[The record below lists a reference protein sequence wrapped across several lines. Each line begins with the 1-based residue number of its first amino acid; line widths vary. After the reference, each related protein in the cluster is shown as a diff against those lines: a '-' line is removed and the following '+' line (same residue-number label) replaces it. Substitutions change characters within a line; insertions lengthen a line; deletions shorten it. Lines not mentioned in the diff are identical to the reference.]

1 MMAKPDYIYAV
12 ARIRAKELLCFGSPA
27 LEQLMACKTYEE
39 CLRMLNEKGWGNGS
53 ANQTPESLLEEERSK
68 TWAQL
73 RELVEDMSV
82 FDVFLYANDYHNLK
96 AAIKENYAPSH
107 GADIYN
113 PNGTI
118 DPAVFRR
125 AAEKHDFSALPAEM
139 GAAAEEAMSA
149 LRETGDGQLCDVI
162 IDKAALEAILKAGKT
177 SDDPLLEFY
186 AEHTVATADIK
197 TAVRCQKTGKSL
209 DFIQRALAECD
220 TLDVS
225 LLAQTAVESFEAIT
239 AYLTRT
245 DYAGAADALV
255 QSASA
260 FERWCDNRLIEKIR
274 PQKYETST
282 IGPLAAWLLARENEI
297 KTVRILLSGKRNGL
311 SDDAIR
317 ERLREMYV

>member
-1 MMAKPDYIYAV
+1 MAKPDYIYAV

-27 LEQLMACKTYEE
+27 MEQLMACKTYEE

-53 ANQTPESLLEEERSK
+53 AGQTPESLLDGERNK
-68 TWAQL
+68 TWEQL

-107 GADIYN
+107 GADIYSS
-113 PNGTI
+113 NGTI
-118 DPAVFRR
+118 DPAVFRQ
-125 AAEKHDFSALPAEM
+125 AADEHDFSVLPAGM
-139 GAAAEEAMSA
+139 RDAAEEAMSV
-149 LRETGDGQLCDVI
+149 LRETGDGQLCDII
-162 IDKAALEAILKAGKT
+162 IDKAALNAILQAGKA
-177 SDDPLLEFY
+177 SGDPLLAFY
-186 AEHTVATADIK
+186 AEHTVATANIK

-225 LLAQTAVESFEAIT
+225 LLTQASVESFDAII
-239 AYLTRT
+239 AYLNTT
-245 DYAGAADALV
+245 EYSGAAEALT

>member
-1 MMAKPDYIYAV
+1 MAKPDYIYAV

-27 LEQLMACKTYEE
+27 MEQLMACKTYEE
-39 CLRMLNEKGWGNGS
+39 CLRMLNEKGWGDGS
-53 ANQTPESLLEEERSK
+53 AGQTPESLLDGERNK
-68 TWAQL
+68 TWEQL

-107 GADIYN
+107 GADIYSS
-113 PNGTI
+113 NGTI
-118 DPAVFRR
+118 DPAVFRQ
-125 AAEKHDFSALPAEM
+125 AADEHDFSVLPAGM
-139 GAAAEEAMSA
+139 RDAAEEAMSV
-149 LRETGDGQLCDVI
+149 LRETGDGQLCDII
-162 IDKAALEAILKAGKT
+162 IDKAALNAILQAGKA
-177 SDDPLLEFY
+177 SGDPLLAFY
-186 AEHTVATADIK
+186 AEHTVATANIK

-209 DFIQRALAECD
+209 DFIQRALAKCD

-225 LLAQTAVESFEAIT
+225 LLAQTAVESFEAMIE
-239 AYLTRT
+239 YLGRT
-245 DYAGAADALV
+245 CYSGAAEALT

>member
-1 MMAKPDYIYAV
+1 MAKPDYIYAV

-27 LEQLMACKTYEE
+27 MEQLMACKTYEE
-39 CLRMLNEKGWGNGS
+39 CLRMLNEKGWGDGS
-53 ANQTPESLLEEERSK
+53 AGQTPESLLDGERNK
-68 TWAQL
+68 TWEQL

-107 GADIYN
+107 GADIYSS
-113 PNGTI
+113 NGTI
-118 DPAVFRR
+118 DPAVFRQ
-125 AAEKHDFSALPAEM
+125 AADEHDFSVLPAGM
-139 GAAAEEAMSA
+139 RDAAEEAMSV
-149 LRETGDGQLCDVI
+149 LRETGDGQLCDII
-162 IDKAALEAILKAGKT
+162 IDKAALNAILQAGKA
-177 SDDPLLEFY
+177 SGDPLLAFY
-186 AEHTVATADIK
+186 AEHTVTTANIK

-209 DFIQRALAECD
+209 DFIRRALAKCD

-225 LLAQTAVESFEAIT
+225 LLTQASVESFDAII
-239 AYLTRT
+239 AYLNTT
-245 DYAGAADALV
+245 EYSGAAEALT

>member
-1 MMAKPDYIYAV
+1 MAKPDYIYAV

-27 LEQLMACKTYEE
+27 MEQLMACKTYEE

-53 ANQTPESLLEEERSK
+53 AGQTPESLLDGERNK
-68 TWAQL
+68 TWEQL

-96 AAIKENYAPSH
+96 AAIKENYAPSL
-107 GADIYN
+107 GADIYSS
-113 PNGTI
+113 NGTI
-118 DPAVFRR
+118 DPAVFRQ
-125 AAEKHDFSALPAEM
+125 AADEHDFSVLPAGM
-139 GAAAEEAMSA
+139 RDAAEEAMSV
-149 LRETGDGQLCDVI
+149 LRETGDGQLCDII
-162 IDKAALEAILKAGKT
+162 IDKAALNAILQAGKA
-177 SDDPLLEFY
+177 SGDPLLAFY
-186 AEHTVATADIK
+186 AEHTVATANIK

-209 DFIQRALAECD
+209 AFIQRALAECD

-225 LLAQTAVESFEAIT
+225 LLAQTAVESFEAMIE
-239 AYLTRT
+239 YLGRT
-245 DYAGAADALV
+245 CYSGAAEALT

>member
-1 MMAKPDYIYAV
+1 MAKPDYIYAV

-27 LEQLMACKTYEE
+27 MEQLMACKTYEE
-39 CLRMLNEKGWGNGS
+39 CLRMLNEKGWGDGS
-53 ANQTPESLLEEERSK
+53 AGQTPESLLDGERNK
-68 TWAQL
+68 TWEQL
-73 RELVEDMSV
+73 RELVGDMSV

-107 GADIYN
+107 GADIYSS
-113 PNGTI
+113 NGTI
-118 DPAVFRR
+118 DPAVFRQ
-125 AAEKHDFSALPAEM
+125 AADEHDFSVLPAGM
-139 GAAAEEAMSA
+139 RDAAEEAMSV
-149 LRETGDGQLCDVI
+149 LRETGDGQLCDII
-162 IDKAALEAILKAGKT
+162 IDKAALNAILQAGKA
-177 SDDPLLEFY
+177 SGDPLLAFY
-186 AEHTVATADIK
+186 AEHTVATANIK

-209 DFIQRALAECD
+209 DFIRRALAKCD

-225 LLAQTAVESFEAIT
+225 LLTQASVESFDAII
-239 AYLTRT
+239 AYLNTT
-245 DYAGAADALV
+245 EYSGAAEALT

-260 FERWCDNRLIEKIR
+260 FERWCDNRLFEKIR

>member
-1 MMAKPDYIYAV
+1 MAKPDYIYAV

-27 LEQLMACKTYEE
+27 MEQLMACKTYEE

-53 ANQTPESLLEEERSK
+53 AGQTPESLLDGERNK
-68 TWAQL
+68 TWEQL

-107 GADIYN
+107 GADIYSS
-113 PNGTI
+113 NGTI
-118 DPAVFRR
+118 DPAVFRQ
-125 AAEKHDFSALPAEM
+125 AADEHDFSVLPAGM
-139 GAAAEEAMSA
+139 RDAAEEAMSV
-149 LRETGDGQLCDVI
+149 LRETGDGQLCDII
-162 IDKAALEAILKAGKT
+162 IDKAALNAILQAGKA
-177 SDDPLLEFY
+177 SGDPLLAFY
-186 AEHTVATADIK
+186 AEHTVATANIK

-225 LLAQTAVESFEAIT
+225 LLAQTAVESSEAMIE
-239 AYLTRT
+239 YLGRT
-245 DYAGAADALV
+245 CYSGAAEALT

>member
-1 MMAKPDYIYAV
+1 MAKPDYIYAV

-27 LEQLMACKTYEE
+27 MEQLMACKTYEE

-53 ANQTPESLLEEERSK
+53 AGQTPESLLDGERNK
-68 TWAQL
+68 TWEQL

-107 GADIYN
+107 GADIYSS
-113 PNGTI
+113 NGTI
-118 DPAVFRR
+118 DPAVFRQ
-125 AAEKHDFSALPAEM
+125 AADEHDFSVLPAGM
-139 GAAAEEAMSA
+139 RDAAEEAMSV
-149 LRETGDGQLCDVI
+149 LRETGDGQLCDII
-162 IDKAALEAILKAGKT
+162 IDKAALNAILQAGKA
-177 SDDPLLEFY
+177 SGDPLLAFY
-186 AEHTVATADIK
+186 AEHTVATANIK

-209 DFIQRALAECD
+209 DFIRRALAECD

-225 LLAQTAVESFEAIT
+225 LLTQTAVESFEAMIE
-239 AYLTRT
+239 YLGRT
-245 DYAGAADALV
+245 CYSGAAEALT

>member
-1 MMAKPDYIYAV
+1 MKN
-12 ARIRAKELLCFGSPA
+12 
-27 LEQLMACKTYEE
+27 ACACSTK
-39 CLRMLNEKGWGNGS
+39 KVGGNGS
-53 ANQTPESLLEEERSK
+53 AGQTPESLLDGERNK
-68 TWAQL
+68 TWEQL

-107 GADIYN
+107 GADIYSS
-113 PNGTI
+113 NGTI
-118 DPAVFRR
+118 DPAVFRQ
-125 AAEKHDFSALPAEM
+125 AADEQIFLFFLRD
-139 GAAAEEAMSA
+139 GADAAEEAMSV
-149 LRETGDGQLCDVI
+149 LRETGDGQLCDII
-162 IDKAALEAILKAGKT
+162 IDKAALNAILQAGKA
-177 SDDPLLEFY
+177 SGDPLLAFY
-186 AEHTVATADIK
+186 AEHTVATANIK
-197 TAVRCQKTGKSL
+197 TAVRCRKPGKSL

-225 LLAQTAVESFEAIT
+225 LLAQTAVESFEAMIE
-239 AYLTRT
+239 YLGRT
-245 DYAGAADALV
+245 CYSGAAEALT

>member
-1 MMAKPDYIYAV
+1 MAKPDYIYAV

-27 LEQLMACKTYEE
+27 MEQLMACKTYEE
-39 CLRMLNEKGWGNGS
+39 CLRMLNEKGWGDGS
-53 ANQTPESLLEEERSK
+53 AGQTPESLLDGERNK
-68 TWAQL
+68 TWEQL

-107 GADIYN
+107 GADIYSS
-113 PNGTI
+113 NGTI
-118 DPAVFRR
+118 DPAVFRQ
-125 AAEKHDFSALPAEM
+125 AADEHDFSVLPAGM
-139 GAAAEEAMSA
+139 RDAAEEAMSV
-149 LRETGDGQLCDVI
+149 LRETGDGQLCDII
-162 IDKAALEAILKAGKT
+162 IDKAALNAILQAGKA
-177 SDDPLLEFY
+177 SGDPLLAFY
-186 AEHTVATADIK
+186 AEHTVATANIK

-225 LLAQTAVESFEAIT
+225 LLTQASVESFDAII
-239 AYLTRT
+239 AYLNTT
-245 DYAGAADALV
+245 EYSGAAEALT

>member
-1 MMAKPDYIYAV
+1 MAKPDYIYAV

-27 LEQLMACKTYEE
+27 MEQLMACKTYEE

-53 ANQTPESLLEEERSK
+53 AGQTPESLLDVERNK
-68 TWAQL
+68 TWEQL

-107 GADIYN
+107 GADIYSS
-113 PNGTI
+113 NGTI
-118 DPAVFRR
+118 DPAVFRQ
-125 AAEKHDFSALPAEM
+125 AADEHDFSVLPAGM
-139 GAAAEEAMSA
+139 RDAAEEAMSV
-149 LRETGDGQLCDVI
+149 LRETGDGQLCDII
-162 IDKAALEAILKAGKT
+162 IDKAALNAILQAGKA
-177 SDDPLLEFY
+177 SGDPLLAFY
-186 AEHTVATADIK
+186 AEHTVATANIK

-209 DFIQRALAECD
+209 AFIQRALAECD

-225 LLAQTAVESFEAIT
+225 LLAQTAVESFEAMI
-239 AYLTRT
+239 AYLNTT
-245 DYAGAADALV
+245 EYSGAAEALT

>member
-1 MMAKPDYIYAV
+1 MAKPDYIYAV

-27 LEQLMACKTYEE
+27 MEQLMACKTYED
-39 CLRMLNEKGWGNGS
+39 CLRMLNEKGWGDGS
-53 ANQTPESLLEEERSK
+53 AGQTPESLLDGERNK
-68 TWAQL
+68 TWEQL

-107 GADIYN
+107 GADIYSS
-113 PNGTI
+113 NGTI
-118 DPAVFRR
+118 DPAVFRQ
-125 AAEKHDFSALPAEM
+125 AADEHDFSVLPAGM
-139 GAAAEEAMSA
+139 RDAAEEAMSV
-149 LRETGDGQLCDVI
+149 LRETGDGQLCDII
-162 IDKAALEAILKAGKT
+162 IDKAALNAILQAGKA
-177 SDDPLLEFY
+177 SGDPLLAFY
-186 AEHTVATADIK
+186 AEHTVATANIK

-209 DFIQRALAECD
+209 DFIQRALAKCD

-225 LLAQTAVESFEAIT
+225 LLAQTAVESFEAMIE
-239 AYLTRT
+239 YLGRT
-245 DYAGAADALV
+245 CYSGAAEALT

>member
-1 MMAKPDYIYAV
+1 MAKPDYIYAV

-27 LEQLMACKTYEE
+27 MEQLMACKTYEE
-39 CLRMLNEKGWGNGS
+39 CLRMLNEKGWGDGS
-53 ANQTPESLLEEERSK
+53 AGQTPESLLDGERNK
-68 TWAQL
+68 TWEQL

-107 GADIYN
+107 GADIYSS
-113 PNGTI
+113 NGTI
-118 DPAVFRR
+118 DPAVFRQ
-125 AAEKHDFSALPAEM
+125 AADEHDFSVLPAGM
-139 GAAAEEAMSA
+139 RDAAEEAMSV
-149 LRETGDGQLCDVI
+149 LRETGDGQLCDII
-162 IDKAALEAILKAGKT
+162 IDKAALNAILQAGKA
-177 SDDPLLEFY
+177 SGDPLLAFY
-186 AEHTVATADIK
+186 AEHTVATANIK
-197 TAVRCQKTGKSL
+197 PAVRCQKTGKSL

-225 LLAQTAVESFEAIT
+225 LLAQAAVESFDAII
-239 AYLTRT
+239 AYLNTT
-245 DYAGAADALV
+245 EYSGAAEALT

>member
-1 MMAKPDYIYAV
+1 MAKPDYIYAV

-27 LEQLMACKTYEE
+27 MEQLMACKTYEE

-53 ANQTPESLLEEERSK
+53 AGQTPESLLDGERNK
-68 TWAQL
+68 TWEQL

-107 GADIYN
+107 GADIYSS
-113 PNGTI
+113 NGTI
-118 DPAVFRR
+118 DPAVFRQ
-125 AAEKHDFSALPAEM
+125 AADEHDFSVLPAGM
-139 GAAAEEAMSA
+139 RDVAEEAMSV
-149 LRETGDGQLCDVI
+149 LRETGDGQLCDII
-162 IDKAALEAILKAGKT
+162 IDKAALNAILQAGKA
-177 SDDPLLEFY
+177 SGDPLLAFY
-186 AEHTVATADIK
+186 AEHTVATANIK

-209 DFIQRALAECD
+209 AFIQRALAECD

-225 LLAQTAVESFEAIT
+225 LLAQTAVESFEAMIE
-239 AYLTRT
+239 YLGRT
-245 DYAGAADALV
+245 CYSGAAEALT

>member
-1 MMAKPDYIYAV
+1 MAKPDYIYAV
-12 ARIRAKELLCFGSPA
+12 ARIRSKELLCFSPA
-27 LEQLMACKTYEE
+27 TLEQLMACKTYHE

-53 ANQTPESLLEEERSK
+53 ADQTPESLLEAERRK
-68 TWAQL
+68 TWDQL

-96 AAIKENYAPSH
+96 AAIKESYAPSH

-118 DPAVFRR
+118 DPALLRQ
-125 AAEKHDFSALPAEM
+125 AAKDHQFSVLPAEM
-139 GAAAEEAMSA
+139 GAVAEEAMSV
-149 LRETGDGQLCDVI
+149 LRQTGDGQLCDMI
-162 IDKAALEAILKAGKT
+162 IDKAALEAILRAGKA
-177 SDDPLLEFY
+177 SGSPLLEFY

-197 TAVRCQKTGKSL
+197 IAVRCQKTGKSL
-209 DFIQRALAECD
+209 GFLQRALVECD
-220 TLDVS
+220 TLDITQ
-225 LLAQTAVESFEAIT
+225 LAQAAVESFEAIT
-239 AYLTRT
+239 GYLIHTC
-245 DYAGAADALV
+245 YGGAAEALC

-282 IGPLAAWLLARENEI
+282 IDPIAAWLLARENEI

>member
-1 MMAKPDYIYAV
+1 MAKPDYIYAV

-27 LEQLMACKTYEE
+27 MEQLMACKTYEE
-39 CLRMLNEKGWGNGS
+39 CLRMLNEKGWGDGS
-53 ANQTPESLLEEERSK
+53 AGQTPESLLDGERNK
-68 TWAQL
+68 TWEQL
-73 RELVEDMSV
+73 RELVGDMSV

-107 GADIYN
+107 GADIYSS
-113 PNGTI
+113 NGTI
-118 DPAVFRR
+118 DPAVFRQ
-125 AAEKHDFSALPAEM
+125 AADEHDFSVLPAGM
-139 GAAAEEAMSA
+139 RDAAEEAMSV
-149 LRETGDGQLCDVI
+149 LRETGDGQLCDII
-162 IDKAALEAILKAGKT
+162 IDKAALNAILQAGKA
-177 SDDPLLEFY
+177 SGDPLLAFY
-186 AEHTVATADIK
+186 AEHTVATANIK

-209 DFIQRALAECD
+209 DFIRRALAKCD

-225 LLAQTAVESFEAIT
+225 LLTQASVESFDAII
-239 AYLTRT
+239 AYLNTT
-245 DYAGAADALV
+245 EYSGAAEALT

>member
-1 MMAKPDYIYAV
+1 M
-12 ARIRAKELLCFGSPA
+12 
-27 LEQLMACKTYEE
+27 Q
-39 CLRMLNEKGWGNGS
+39 
-53 ANQTPESLLEEERSK
+53 
-68 TWAQL
+68 
-73 RELVEDMSV
+73 
-82 FDVFLYANDYHNLK
+82 
-96 AAIKENYAPSH
+96 
-107 GADIYN
+107 
-113 PNGTI
+113 
-118 DPAVFRR
+118 
-125 AAEKHDFSALPAEM
+125 
-139 GAAAEEAMSA
+139 
-149 LRETGDGQLCDVI
+149 
-162 IDKAALEAILKAGKT
+162 AGKA
-177 SDDPLLEFY
+177 SGDPLLAFY
-186 AEHTVATADIK
+186 AEHTVATANIK

-225 LLAQTAVESFEAIT
+225 LLAQTAVESFEAIIE
-239 AYLTRT
+239 YLGRT
-245 DYAGAADALV
+245 CYSGAAEALT

>member
-1 MMAKPDYIYAV
+1 MATPDYIYAV
-12 ARIRAKELLCFGSPA
+12 ARLRAKELLCFGSPA
-27 LEQLMACKTYEE
+27 MEQLMACKTYEE

-53 ANQTPESLLEEERSK
+53 AGQTPESLLDGERNK
-68 TWAQL
+68 TWEQL

-107 GADIYN
+107 GADIYSS
-113 PNGTI
+113 NGTI
-118 DPAVFRR
+118 DPAVFRQ
-125 AAEKHDFSALPAEM
+125 AADEHDFSVLPAGM
-139 GAAAEEAMSA
+139 RDAAEEAMSV
-149 LRETGDGQLCDVI
+149 LRETGDGQLCDII
-162 IDKAALEAILKAGKT
+162 IDKAALNAILQAGKA
-177 SDDPLLEFY
+177 SGDPLLAFY
-186 AEHTVATADIK
+186 AEHTVATANIK

-209 DFIQRALAECD
+209 AFIQRALAECD

-225 LLAQTAVESFEAIT
+225 LLAQTAVESFEAMIE
-239 AYLTRT
+239 YLGRT
-245 DYAGAADALV
+245 CYSGAAEALT

>member
-1 MMAKPDYIYAV
+1 MAKPDYIYAV

-27 LEQLMACKTYEE
+27 MEQLMACKTYEE

-53 ANQTPESLLEEERSK
+53 AGQTPESLLDGERNK
-68 TWAQL
+68 TWEQL

-82 FDVFLYANDYHNLK
+82 FDVFLYANEYHNLK

-107 GADIYN
+107 GADIYSS
-113 PNGTI
+113 NGTI
-118 DPAVFRR
+118 DPAVFRQ
-125 AAEKHDFSALPAEM
+125 AADEHDFSVLPAGM
-139 GAAAEEAMSA
+139 RDAAEEAMSV
-149 LRETGDGQLCDVI
+149 LRETGDGQLCDII
-162 IDKAALEAILKAGKT
+162 IDKAALNAILQAGKA
-177 SDDPLLEFY
+177 SGDPLLAFY
-186 AEHTVATADIK
+186 AEHTVATANIK

-209 DFIQRALAECD
+209 AFIQRALAECD

-225 LLAQTAVESFEAIT
+225 LLAQTAVESFEAMIE
-239 AYLTRT
+239 YLGRT
-245 DYAGAADALV
+245 CYSGAAEALT

>member
-1 MMAKPDYIYAV
+1 MAKPDYIYAV

-27 LEQLMACKTYEE
+27 MEQLMACKTYEE

-53 ANQTPESLLEEERSK
+53 AGQTPESLLDGERNK
-68 TWAQL
+68 TWEQL

-107 GADIYN
+107 GADIYSS
-113 PNGTI
+113 NGTI
-118 DPAVFRR
+118 DPAVFRQ
-125 AAEKHDFSALPAEM
+125 AADEHDFSVLPAGM
-139 GAAAEEAMSA
+139 RDAAEEAMSV
-149 LRETGDGQLCDVI
+149 LRETGDGQLCDII
-162 IDKAALEAILKAGKT
+162 IDKAALNAILQAGKA
-177 SDDPLLEFY
+177 SGDPLLAFY
-186 AEHTVATADIK
+186 AEHTVTTANIK

-209 DFIQRALAECD
+209 DFIRRALAKCD

-225 LLAQTAVESFEAIT
+225 LLTQASVESFDAII
-239 AYLTRT
+239 AYLNTT
-245 DYAGAADALV
+245 EYSGAAEALT

>member
-1 MMAKPDYIYAV
+1 MAKPDYIYAV

-27 LEQLMACKTYEE
+27 MEQLMACKTYEE

-53 ANQTPESLLEEERSK
+53 AGQTPESLLDGERNK
-68 TWAQL
+68 TWEQL

-107 GADIYN
+107 GADIYSS
-113 PNGTI
+113 NGTI
-118 DPAVFRR
+118 DPAVFRQ
-125 AAEKHDFSALPAEM
+125 AADEHDFSVLPAGM
-139 GAAAEEAMSA
+139 RDAAEEAMSV
-149 LRETGDGQLCDVI
+149 LRETGDGQLCDII
-162 IDKAALEAILKAGKT
+162 IDKAALNAILQAGKA
-177 SDDPLLEFY
+177 SGDPLLAFF
-186 AEHTVATADIK
+186 AEHTVATANIK

-209 DFIQRALAECD
+209 AFIQRALAECD

-225 LLAQTAVESFEAIT
+225 LLAQTAVESFEVMIE
-239 AYLTRT
+239 YLGRT
-245 DYAGAADALV
+245 CYSGAAEALT

>member
-1 MMAKPDYIYAV
+1 MAKPDYIYAV

-27 LEQLMACKTYEE
+27 MEQLMACKTYEE
-39 CLRMLNEKGWGNGS
+39 CLRMLNEKGWGDGS
-53 ANQTPESLLEEERSK
+53 AGQTPESLLDGERNK
-68 TWAQL
+68 TWEQL

-107 GADIYN
+107 GADIYSS
-113 PNGTI
+113 NGTI
-118 DPAVFRR
+118 DPAVFRQ
-125 AAEKHDFSALPAEM
+125 AADEHDFSVLPAGM
-139 GAAAEEAMSA
+139 RDAAEEAMSV
-149 LRETGDGQLCDVI
+149 LRETGDGQLCDII
-162 IDKAALEAILKAGKT
+162 IDKAALNAILQAGKA
-177 SDDPLLEFY
+177 SGDPLLAFY
-186 AEHTVATADIK
+186 AEHTVATANIK

-209 DFIQRALAECD
+209 DFIRRALAKCD

-225 LLAQTAVESFEAIT
+225 LLTQASVESFEAMIE
-239 AYLTRT
+239 YLGRT
-245 DYAGAADALV
+245 CYSGAAEALT

>member
-1 MMAKPDYIYAV
+1 MAKPDYIYAV

-27 LEQLMACKTYEE
+27 MEQLMACKTYEE

-53 ANQTPESLLEEERSK
+53 AGQTPESLLDGERNK
-68 TWAQL
+68 TWEQL

-107 GADIYN
+107 GADIYSS
-113 PNGTI
+113 NGTI
-118 DPAVFRR
+118 DPAVFRQ
-125 AAEKHDFSALPAEM
+125 AADEHDFSVLPAGM
-139 GAAAEEAMSA
+139 RDAAEEAMSV
-149 LRETGDGQLCDVI
+149 LRETGDGQLCDII
-162 IDKAALEAILKAGKT
+162 IDKAALNAILQAGKA
-177 SDDPLLEFY
+177 SGDPLLAFY
-186 AEHTVATADIK
+186 AEHTVATANIK

-209 DFIQRALAECD
+209 AFIQRALAECD

-225 LLAQTAVESFEAIT
+225 LLAQTAVESFEAMIE
-239 AYLTRT
+239 YLGRT
-245 DYAGAADALV
+245 CYSGAAEALT

-297 KTVRILLSGKRNGL
+297 KTVSILLSGKRNGL

>member
-1 MMAKPDYIYAV
+1 MAKPDYIYAV

-27 LEQLMACKTYEE
+27 MEQLMACKTYEE
-39 CLRMLNEKGWGNGS
+39 CLHMLNEKGWGNGS
-53 ANQTPESLLEEERSK
+53 VGQTPESLLDGERNK
-68 TWAQL
+68 TWEQL

-107 GADIYN
+107 GADIYSS
-113 PNGTI
+113 NGTI
-118 DPAVFRR
+118 DPAVFRQ
-125 AAEKHDFSALPAEM
+125 AADEHDFSVLPAGM
-139 GAAAEEAMSA
+139 RDAAEEAMSV
-149 LRETGDGQLCDVI
+149 LRETGDGQLCDII
-162 IDKAALEAILKAGKT
+162 IDKAALNAILQAGKA
-177 SDDPLLEFY
+177 SGDPLLAFY
-186 AEHTVATADIK
+186 AEHTVATANIK

-209 DFIQRALAECD
+209 AFIQRALAECD

-225 LLAQTAVESFEAIT
+225 LLAQTAVESFEAMIE
-239 AYLTRT
+239 YLGRT
-245 DYAGAADALV
+245 CYSGAAEALT

>member
-1 MMAKPDYIYAV
+1 MAKPDYIYAV

-27 LEQLMACKTYEE
+27 MEQLMACKTYEE

-53 ANQTPESLLEEERSK
+53 AGQTPESLLDGERNK
-68 TWAQL
+68 TWEQL

-96 AAIKENYAPSH
+96 AAIKENYVPSH
-107 GADIYN
+107 GADIYSS
-113 PNGTI
+113 NGTI
-118 DPAVFRR
+118 DPAVFRQ
-125 AAEKHDFSALPAEM
+125 AADEHDFSVLPAGM
-139 GAAAEEAMSA
+139 RDAAEEAMSV
-149 LRETGDGQLCDVI
+149 LRETGDGQLCDII
-162 IDKAALEAILKAGKT
+162 IDKAALNAILQAGKA
-177 SDDPLLEFY
+177 SGDPLLAFY
-186 AEHTVATADIK
+186 AEHTVATANIK

-209 DFIQRALAECD
+209 AFIQRALAECD

-225 LLAQTAVESFEAIT
+225 LLAQTAVESFEAMIE
-239 AYLTRT
+239 YLGRT
-245 DYAGAADALV
+245 CYSGAAEALT

>member
-1 MMAKPDYIYAV
+1 MAKPDYIYAV

-27 LEQLMACKTYEE
+27 MEQLMACKTYEE

-53 ANQTPESLLEEERSK
+53 AGQTPESLLDGERNK
-68 TWAQL
+68 TWEQL

-107 GADIYN
+107 GADIYSS
-113 PNGTI
+113 NGTI
-118 DPAVFRR
+118 DPAVFRQ
-125 AAEKHDFSALPAEM
+125 AADEHDFSVLPAGM
-139 GAAAEEAMSA
+139 RDAAEEAMSV
-149 LRETGDGQLCDVI
+149 LRETGDGQLCDII
-162 IDKAALEAILKAGKT
+162 IDKAALNAILQAGKA
-177 SDDPLLEFY
+177 SGDPLLAFY
-186 AEHTVATADIK
+186 AEHTVATANIK
-197 TAVRCQKTGKSL
+197 PAVRCQKTGKSL
-209 DFIQRALAECD
+209 AFIQRALAECD

-225 LLAQTAVESFEAIT
+225 LLAQTAVESFEVMIE
-239 AYLTRT
+239 YLGRT
-245 DYAGAADALV
+245 CYSGAAEALT

>member
-1 MMAKPDYIYAV
+1 MAKPDYIYAV

-27 LEQLMACKTYEE
+27 MEQLMACKTYEE

-53 ANQTPESLLEEERSK
+53 AGQTPESLLDGERNK
-68 TWAQL
+68 TWEQL

-107 GADIYN
+107 GADIYSS
-113 PNGTI
+113 NGTI
-118 DPAVFRR
+118 DPAVFRQ
-125 AAEKHDFSALPAEM
+125 AADEHDFSVLPAGM
-139 GAAAEEAMSA
+139 RDAAEEAMSV
-149 LRETGDGQLCDVI
+149 LRETGDGQLCDII
-162 IDKAALEAILKAGKT
+162 IDKAALNAILQAGKA
-177 SDDPLLEFY
+177 SGDPLLAFY
-186 AEHTVATADIK
+186 AEHTVATANIK

-209 DFIQRALAECD
+209 DFIQRALAKCD

-225 LLAQTAVESFEAIT
+225 LLAQTAVESFEAMIE
-239 AYLTRT
+239 YLGRT
-245 DYAGAADALV
+245 CYSGAAEALT

-317 ERLREMYV
+317 

>member
-1 MMAKPDYIYAV
+1 MAKPDYIYAV

-27 LEQLMACKTYEE
+27 MEQLMACKTYEE
-39 CLRMLNEKGWGNGS
+39 CLRMLNEKGWGDGS
-53 ANQTPESLLEEERSK
+53 AGQIPESLLDGERNK
-68 TWAQL
+68 TWEQL

-107 GADIYN
+107 GADIYSS
-113 PNGTI
+113 NGTI
-118 DPAVFRR
+118 DPAVFRQ
-125 AAEKHDFSALPAEM
+125 AADEHDFSVLPAGM
-139 GAAAEEAMSA
+139 RDAAEEAMSV
-149 LRETGDGQLCDVI
+149 LRETGDGQLCDII
-162 IDKAALEAILKAGKT
+162 IDKAALNAILQAGKA
-177 SDDPLLEFY
+177 SGDPLLAFY
-186 AEHTVATADIK
+186 AEHTVATANIK

-209 DFIQRALAECD
+209 DFIQRALAKCD

-225 LLAQTAVESFEAIT
+225 LLTQASVESFDAII
-239 AYLTRT
+239 AYLNTT
-245 DYAGAADALV
+245 EYSGAAEALT

>member
-1 MMAKPDYIYAV
+1 MAKPDYIYAV

-27 LEQLMACKTYEE
+27 MEQLMACKTYEE
-39 CLRMLNEKGWGNGS
+39 CLRMLNEKGWGDGS
-53 ANQTPESLLEEERSK
+53 AGQTPESLLDGERNK
-68 TWAQL
+68 TWEQL

-107 GADIYN
+107 GADIYSS
-113 PNGTI
+113 NGTI
-118 DPAVFRR
+118 DPAVFRQ
-125 AAEKHDFSALPAEM
+125 AADEHDFSVLPAGM
-139 GAAAEEAMSA
+139 RDAAEEAMSV
-149 LRETGDGQLCDVI
+149 LRETGDGQLCDII
-162 IDKAALEAILKAGKT
+162 IDKAALNAILQAGKA
-177 SDDPLLEFY
+177 SGDPLLAFY
-186 AEHTVATADIK
+186 AEHTVATANIK

-209 DFIQRALAECD
+209 DFIRRALAKCD

-225 LLAQTAVESFEAIT
+225 LLTRASVESFDAII
-239 AYLTRT
+239 AYLNTT
-245 DYAGAADALV
+245 EYSGAAEALT

>member
-1 MMAKPDYIYAV
+1 MAKPDYIYAV

-27 LEQLMACKTYEE
+27 MEQLMACKTYEE
-39 CLRMLNEKGWGNGS
+39 CLRMLNEKGWGDGS
-53 ANQTPESLLEEERSK
+53 AGQTPESLLDGERNK
-68 TWAQL
+68 TWEQL

-107 GADIYN
+107 GADIYSS
-113 PNGTI
+113 NGTI
-118 DPAVFRR
+118 DPAVFRQ
-125 AAEKHDFSALPAEM
+125 AADEHDFSVLPAGM
-139 GAAAEEAMSA
+139 RDAAEEAMSV
-149 LRETGDGQLCDVI
+149 LRETGDGQLCDII
-162 IDKAALEAILKAGKT
+162 IDKAALNAILQAGKA
-177 SDDPLLEFY
+177 SGDPLLAFY
-186 AEHTVATADIK
+186 AEHTVATANIK

-225 LLAQTAVESFEAIT
+225 LLAQTAVESFEAMIE
-239 AYLTRT
+239 YLGRT
-245 DYAGAADALV
+245 CYSGAAEALT

>member
-1 MMAKPDYIYAV
+1 MAKPDYIYAV

-27 LEQLMACKTYEE
+27 MEQLMACKTYEE
-39 CLRMLNEKGWGNGS
+39 CLRMLNEKGWGDGS
-53 ANQTPESLLEEERSK
+53 AGQTPESLLDGERNK
-68 TWAQL
+68 TWEQL

-107 GADIYN
+107 GADIYSS
-113 PNGTI
+113 NGTI
-118 DPAVFRR
+118 DPAVFRQ
-125 AAEKHDFSALPAEM
+125 AADEHDFSVLPAGM
-139 GAAAEEAMSA
+139 RDAAEEAMSV
-149 LRETGDGQLCDVI
+149 LRETGDGQLCDII
-162 IDKAALEAILKAGKT
+162 IDKAALNAILQAGKA
-177 SDDPLLEFY
+177 SGDPLLAFY
-186 AEHTVATADIK
+186 AEHTVTTANIK

-209 DFIQRALAECD
+209 DFIRRALAKCD

-225 LLAQTAVESFEAIT
+225 LLTQASVESFDAII
-239 AYLTRT
+239 AYLNTT
-245 DYAGAADALV
+245 EYSGAAEALT

-297 KTVRILLSGKRNGL
+297 KTIRILLSGKRNGL

>member
-1 MMAKPDYIYAV
+1 MAKPDYIYAV

-27 LEQLMACKTYEE
+27 MEQLMACKTYEE

-53 ANQTPESLLEEERSK
+53 AGQTPESLLDGERNK
-68 TWAQL
+68 TWEQL

-107 GADIYN
+107 GADIYSS
-113 PNGTI
+113 NGTI
-118 DPAVFRR
+118 DPAVFRQ
-125 AAEKHDFSALPAEM
+125 AADEHDFSVLPAGM
-139 GAAAEEAMSA
+139 RDAAEEAMSV
-149 LRETGDGQLCDVI
+149 LRETGDGQLCDII
-162 IDKAALEAILKAGKT
+162 IDKAALNAILQAGKA
-177 SDDPLLEFY
+177 SGDPLLAFY
-186 AEHTVATADIK
+186 AEHTVATANIK

-225 LLAQTAVESFEAIT
+225 LLAQTAVESFEAMIE
-239 AYLTRT
+239 YLGRT
-245 DYAGAADALV
+245 CYCGAAEALT

>member
-1 MMAKPDYIYAV
+1 MAKPDYIYAV

-27 LEQLMACKTYEE
+27 MEQLMACKTYEE
-39 CLRMLNEKGWGNGS
+39 CLHMLNEKGWGNGS
-53 ANQTPESLLEEERSK
+53 AGQTPESLLDGERNK
-68 TWAQL
+68 TWEQL

-107 GADIYN
+107 GADIYSS
-113 PNGTI
+113 NGTI
-118 DPAVFRR
+118 DPAVFRQ
-125 AAEKHDFSALPAEM
+125 AADEHDFSVLPAGM
-139 GAAAEEAMSA
+139 RDAAEEAMSV
-149 LRETGDGQLCDVI
+149 LRETGDGQLCDII
-162 IDKAALEAILKAGKT
+162 IDKAALNAILQAGKA
-177 SDDPLLEFY
+177 SGDPLLAFY
-186 AEHTVATADIK
+186 AEHTVATANIK

-209 DFIQRALAECD
+209 AFIQRALAECD

-225 LLAQTAVESFEAIT
+225 LLAQTAVESFEAMIE
-239 AYLTRT
+239 YLGRT
-245 DYAGAADALV
+245 CYSGAAEALT

>member
-1 MMAKPDYIYAV
+1 MAKPDYIYAV

-27 LEQLMACKTYEE
+27 MEQLMACKTYEE
-39 CLRMLNEKGWGNGS
+39 CLRMLNEKGWGDGS
-53 ANQTPESLLEEERSK
+53 AGQTPESLLDGERNK
-68 TWAQL
+68 TWEQL

-107 GADIYN
+107 GSDIYSS
-113 PNGTI
+113 NGTI
-118 DPAVFRR
+118 DPAVFRQ
-125 AAEKHDFSALPAEM
+125 AADEHDFSVLPAGM
-139 GAAAEEAMSA
+139 RDAAEEAMSV
-149 LRETGDGQLCDVI
+149 LRETGDGQLCDII
-162 IDKAALEAILKAGKT
+162 IDKAALNAILQAGKA
-177 SDDPLLEFY
+177 SGDPLLAFY
-186 AEHTVATADIK
+186 AEHTVATANIK

-225 LLAQTAVESFEAIT
+225 LLAQTAVESFEAIIE
-239 AYLTRT
+239 YLGRT
-245 DYAGAADALV
+245 CYSGAAEALT

>member
-1 MMAKPDYIYAV
+1 MAKPDYIYAV

-27 LEQLMACKTYEE
+27 MEQLMACKTYEE

-53 ANQTPESLLEEERSK
+53 AGQTPESLLDGERNK
-68 TWAQL
+68 TWEQL

-107 GADIYN
+107 GADIYSS
-113 PNGTI
+113 NGTI
-118 DPAVFRR
+118 DPAVFRQ
-125 AAEKHDFSALPAEM
+125 AADEHDFSVLPAGM
-139 GAAAEEAMSA
+139 RDAAEEAMSV
-149 LRETGDGQLCDVI
+149 LRETGDGQLCDII
-162 IDKAALEAILKAGKT
+162 IDKAALNAILQAGKT
-177 SDDPLLEFY
+177 SGDPLLAFY
-186 AEHTVATADIK
+186 AEHTVATANIK

-225 LLAQTAVESFEAIT
+225 LLAQTAVESFEAMIEYLGRTCYSGT
-239 AYLTRT
+239 AEALT
-245 DYAGAADALV
+245 

>member
-1 MMAKPDYIYAV
+1 MAKPDYIYAV

-27 LEQLMACKTYEE
+27 MEQLMACKTYEE

-53 ANQTPESLLEEERSK
+53 AGQTPESLLDGERNK
-68 TWAQL
+68 TWEQL

-107 GADIYN
+107 GADIYSS
-113 PNGTI
+113 NGTI
-118 DPAVFRR
+118 DPAVFRQ
-125 AAEKHDFSALPAEM
+125 AADEHDFSVLPAGM
-139 GAAAEEAMSA
+139 RDAAEEAMSV
-149 LRETGDGQLCDVI
+149 LRETGDGQLCDII
-162 IDKAALEAILKAGKT
+162 IDKAALNAILQAGKA
-177 SDDPLLEFY
+177 SGDPLLAFY
-186 AEHTVATADIK
+186 AEPTVATANIK

-209 DFIQRALAECD
+209 AFIQRALAECD

-225 LLAQTAVESFEAIT
+225 LLAQTAVESFEAMIE
-239 AYLTRT
+239 YLGRT
-245 DYAGAADALV
+245 CYSGAAEALT